1 MEERKVANSTAR
13 RSSINNVM
21 EGAINVLAEKLRKY
35 SGIKKLSE
43 IMICDD
49 FFFQMVNYILT
60 KSRRSLNEL
69 LIISTFLKTFPH
81 FVNKIQQQNYDEI
94 VSSLSLLLRSE
105 RKPQNNLVFKY
116 GDKGTKFYIVLY
128 GKCSVIVPKENT
140 IKMSIM
146 HYIKYLLYLNH
157 IHEDELMIM
166 TVGTNKFKYSIDLYF
181 TNKLIQYLSNS
192 NSEKYINFNTSL
204 LSPKDISKLKLFY
217 AQLQKEPIYDKQNI
231 SPKNYIAITSY
242 KQKILFDE
250 DEIECPF
257 DKDLTIYSYIELTD
271 KKQGDIFGEI
281 ALQNSIGKRTA
292 TLITG
297 EECIFGYLTHEIYK
311 KSIREIEQK
320 IRKTN
325 ISFLLK
331 NQLFIG
337 ISRGIFENKY
347 FNLFNIETITQGNKI
362 ITQGEKNNKVY
373 FIREGDFELSSQL
386 NLKALQQ
393 IIKQKLNI
401 SLKVNSMKEDSKTNS
416 KYKISLL
423 GKNDIVGLRDCCIND
438 VSFVDVTCLST
449 SAEVYSIDLGIIDEI
464 AQKIN
469 SLSIQIQSYINQRVK
484 IVTRRL
490 LQIFLFKNNH
500 IKITNSSLEQ
510 IKQIFSENHKKEYTF
525 ENKLKISNTK
535 CNLKLK
541 DNEIFT
547 KTINKTKFSQY
558 TKSNELNSSSYLK
571 TTHSRL
577 QTSIKE
583 RKVFSPKPFI
593 SKYKRLRIPSCITN
607 SDKFLKRIV
616 GTRYKKRTQS
626 NDMST
631 FTTSIIGNSVLMTKR
646 DAPIVDFLY
655 YNNNVIKTLPCKT
668 ISNDFSLRYSS
679 SRPMSS
685 INSARTIKSS
695 KKRKIIKV

>member
-1 MEERKVANSTAR
+1 MEERKTANNTGR

-21 EGAINVLAEKLRKY
+21 EGSINVLAEQLRKFN
-35 SGIKKLSE
+35 GIKKLSE

-60 KSRRSLNEL
+60 KSRRSINEL

-157 IHEDELMIM
+157 VHEDELMIM

-181 TNKLIQYLSNS
+181 TNKLIHFLSNC
-192 NSEKYINFNTSL
+192 NSEKIINLNTSL
-204 LSPKDISKLKLFY
+204 LSPKDISKIKEFY
-217 AQLQKEPIYDKQNI
+217 AQLQKEPIYDKQNV
-231 SPKNYIAITSY
+231 SPKKYIEITSY
-242 KQKILFDE
+242 NQKILFDE
-250 DEIECPF
+250 DEKECPF
-257 DKDLTIYSYIELTD
+257 DKDLTIYSYIELTE

-311 KSIREIEQK
+311 KSIRDIEQK

-325 ISFLLK
+325 IEFLLK

-386 NLKALQQ
+386 NLDALQQ
-393 IIKQKLNI
+393 ILKLKINV
-401 SLKVNSMKEDSKTNS
+401 SLKVNSMKEDSNTNS

-464 AQKIN
+464 AQKIK
-469 SLSIQIQSYINQRVK
+469 SLSIQMQSYINQRVK
-484 IVTRRL
+484 IVTKRL
-490 LQIFLFKNNH
+490 LQIFLFKNNQ

-510 IKQIFSENHKKEYTF
+510 IKQIFSENHKKEYNF

-547 KTINKTKFSQY
+547 KAINKTKFY
-558 TKSNELNSSSYLK
+558 TKSNDINSSSYLK
-571 TTHSRL
+571 THSRL

-583 RKVFSPKPFI
+583 RNVFSPKPLI

-631 FTTSIIGNSVLMTKR
+631 FTTSIIGNSVLTTKR

-655 YNNNVIKTLPCKT
+655 YNNNVIKTQPCKT
-668 ISNDFSLRYSS
+668 TSNDFSLRYSS

-695 KKRKIIKV
+695 KKRKIIKI

>member
-1 MEERKVANSTAR
+1 MEERKTANNTGR

-21 EGAINVLAEKLRKY
+21 EGSINVLAGQLRKFN
-35 SGIKKLSE
+35 GIKKLSE

-60 KSRRSLNEL
+60 KSRRSINEL

-157 IHEDELMIM
+157 VHEDELMIM
-166 TVGTNKFKYSIDLYF
+166 TVGNNKFKYSIDLYF
-181 TNKLIQYLSNS
+181 TNKLIHFLSNC
-192 NSEKYINFNTSL
+192 NSEKIINLNTSL
-204 LSPKDISKLKLFY
+204 LSPKDISKIKEFY
-217 AQLQKEPIYDKQNI
+217 AQLQKEPIYDKQNV
-231 SPKNYIAITSY
+231 SPKKYIEITSY
-242 KQKILFDE
+242 NQKILFDE

-311 KSIREIEQK
+311 KSIRDIEQK

-325 ISFLLK
+325 IEFLLK

-386 NLKALQQ
+386 NLDALQQ
-393 IIKQKLNI
+393 ILKLKINV
-401 SLKVNSMKEDSKTNS
+401 SLKVNSMKEDSNTNS

-464 AQKIN
+464 AQKIK
-469 SLSIQIQSYINQRVK
+469 SLSIQMQSYINQRVK
-484 IVTRRL
+484 IVTKRL
-490 LQIFLFKNNH
+490 LQIFLFKNNQ

-510 IKQIFSENHKKEYTF
+510 IKQIFSENHKKEYNF

-547 KTINKTKFSQY
+547 KAINKTKFY
-558 TKSNELNSSSYLK
+558 TKSNDINSSSYLK
-571 TTHSRL
+571 THSRL

-583 RKVFSPKPFI
+583 RNVFSPKPLI

-631 FTTSIIGNSVLMTKR
+631 FTTSIIGNSVLTTKR

-655 YNNNVIKTLPCKT
+655 YNNNVIKTQPCKT
-668 ISNDFSLRYSS
+668 TSNDFSLRYSS

-685 INSARTIKSS
+685 INSARRIKSS
-695 KKRKIIKV
+695 KKRKIIKI

>member
-1 MEERKVANSTAR
+1 MEERKTANNTGR

-21 EGAINVLAEKLRKY
+21 EGSINVLAGELRKFN
-35 SGIKKLSE
+35 GIKKLSE

-60 KSRRSLNEL
+60 KSRRSIDEL

-157 IHEDELMIM
+157 VHEDELMIM

-181 TNKLIQYLSNS
+181 TNKLIHFLSNC
-192 NSEKYINFNTSL
+192 NSEKIINLNTSL
-204 LSPKDISKLKLFY
+204 LSPKDISKIKEFY
-217 AQLQKEPIYDKQNI
+217 AQLQKEPIYDKQNV
-231 SPKNYIAITSY
+231 SPKKYIEITSY
-242 KQKILFDE
+242 NQKILFDE

-311 KSIREIEQK
+311 KSIRDIEQK

-325 ISFLLK
+325 IEFLLK

-386 NLKALQQ
+386 NLDALQQ
-393 IIKQKLNI
+393 ILKLKINV
-401 SLKVNSMKEDSKTNS
+401 SLKVNSMKEDSNTNS

-464 AQKIN
+464 AQKIK
-469 SLSIQIQSYINQRVK
+469 SLSIQMQSYINQRVK
-484 IVTRRL
+484 IVTKRL
-490 LQIFLFKNNH
+490 LQIFLFKNNQ

-510 IKQIFSENHKKEYTF
+510 IKQIFSENHKKEYNF

-547 KTINKTKFSQY
+547 KAINKTKFY
-558 TKSNELNSSSYLK
+558 TKSNDINSSSYLK
-571 TTHSRL
+571 THSRL

-583 RKVFSPKPFI
+583 RNVFSPKPLI

-631 FTTSIIGNSVLMTKR
+631 FTTSIIGNSVLTTKR

-655 YNNNVIKTLPCKT
+655 YNNNVIKTQPCKT
-668 ISNDFSLRYSS
+668 TSNDFSLRYSS

-695 KKRKIIKV
+695 KKRKIIKI

>member
-1 MEERKVANSTAR
+1 MEERKTANNTGR

-21 EGAINVLAEKLRKY
+21 EGSINVLAGQLRKFN
-35 SGIKKLSE
+35 GIKKLSE

-60 KSRRSLNEL
+60 KSRRSINEL

-157 IHEDELMIM
+157 VHEDELMIM

-181 TNKLIQYLSNS
+181 TNKLIHFLSNC
-192 NSEKYINFNTSL
+192 NSEKIINLNTSL
-204 LSPKDISKLKLFY
+204 LSPKDISKIKEFY
-217 AQLQKEPIYDKQNI
+217 AQLQKEPIYDKQNV
-231 SPKNYIAITSY
+231 SPKKYIEITSY
-242 KQKILFDE
+242 NQKILFDE
-250 DEIECPF
+250 DEKECPF
-257 DKDLTIYSYIELTD
+257 DKDLTIYSYIELTE

-311 KSIREIEQK
+311 KSIRDIEQK

-325 ISFLLK
+325 IEFLLK

-386 NLKALQQ
+386 NLDALQQ
-393 IIKQKLNI
+393 ILKLKINV
-401 SLKVNSMKEDSKTNS
+401 SLKVNSMKEDSNTNS

-464 AQKIN
+464 AQKIK
-469 SLSIQIQSYINQRVK
+469 SLSIQMQSYINQRVK
-484 IVTRRL
+484 IVTKRL
-490 LQIFLFKNNH
+490 LQIFLFKNNQ

-510 IKQIFSENHKKEYTF
+510 IKQIFSENHKKEYNF

-547 KTINKTKFSQY
+547 KAINKTKFY
-558 TKSNELNSSSYLK
+558 TKSNDINSSSYLK
-571 TTHSRL
+571 THSRL

-583 RKVFSPKPFI
+583 RNVFSPKPLI

-631 FTTSIIGNSVLMTKR
+631 FTTSIIGNSVLTTKR

-655 YNNNVIKTLPCKT
+655 YNNNVIKTQPCKT
-668 ISNDFSLRYSS
+668 TSNDFSLRYSS

-695 KKRKIIKV
+695 KKRKIIKI

>member
-1 MEERKVANSTAR
+1 MEERKTANNTGR

-21 EGAINVLAEKLRKY
+21 EGSINVLAEQLRKFN
-35 SGIKKLSE
+35 GIKKLSE

-60 KSRRSLNEL
+60 KSRRSINEL
-69 LIISTFLKTFPH
+69 LIISTFLKTFPN

-157 IHEDELMIM
+157 VHEDELMIM

-181 TNKLIQYLSNS
+181 TNKLIHFLSNC
-192 NSEKYINFNTSL
+192 NSEKIINLNTSL
-204 LSPKDISKLKLFY
+204 LSPKDISKIKEFY
-217 AQLQKEPIYDKQNI
+217 AQLQKEPIYDKQNV
-231 SPKNYIAITSY
+231 SPKKYIEITSY
-242 KQKILFDE
+242 NQKILFDE

-257 DKDLTIYSYIELTD
+257 DQDLTIYSYIELTD

-292 TLITG
+292 TLITR

-311 KSIREIEQK
+311 KSIRDIEQK

-325 ISFLLK
+325 IEFLLK

-386 NLKALQQ
+386 NLDALQQ
-393 IIKQKLNI
+393 ILKLKINV
-401 SLKVNSMKEDSKTNS
+401 SLKVNSMKEDSNTNS

-464 AQKIN
+464 AQKIK
-469 SLSIQIQSYINQRVK
+469 SLSIQMQSYINQRVK
-484 IVTRRL
+484 IVTKRL
-490 LQIFLFKNNH
+490 LQIFLFKNNQ
-500 IKITNSSLEQ
+500 IKITNSFLEQ
-510 IKQIFSENHKKEYTF
+510 IKQIFSENHKKEYNF

-547 KTINKTKFSQY
+547 KAINKTKFY
-558 TKSNELNSSSYLK
+558 TKSNDINSSSYLK
-571 TTHSRL
+571 THSRL

-583 RKVFSPKPFI
+583 RNVFSPKPLI

-631 FTTSIIGNSVLMTKR
+631 FTTSIIGNSVLTTKR

-655 YNNNVIKTLPCKT
+655 YNNNVIKTQPCKT
-668 ISNDFSLRYSS
+668 TSNDFSLRYSS

-685 INSARTIKSS
+685 INSARAIKSS
-695 KKRKIIKV
+695 KKRKIIKI

>member
-1 MEERKVANSTAR
+1 MEERKTANNTGR

-21 EGAINVLAEKLRKY
+21 EGSINVLAEQLRKFN
-35 SGIKKLSE
+35 GIKKLSE

-60 KSRRSLNEL
+60 KSRRSINEL

-157 IHEDELMIM
+157 VHEDELMIM

-181 TNKLIQYLSNS
+181 TNKLIHFLSNC
-192 NSEKYINFNTSL
+192 NSEKIINLNTSL
-204 LSPKDISKLKLFY
+204 LSPKDISKIKEFY
-217 AQLQKEPIYDKQNI
+217 AQLQKEPIYDKQNV
-231 SPKNYIAITSY
+231 SPKKYIEITSY
-242 KQKILFDE
+242 NQKILFDE

-311 KSIREIEQK
+311 KSIRDIEQK

-325 ISFLLK
+325 IEFLLK

-347 FNLFNIETITQGNKI
+347 FNLFHIETITQGNKI

-386 NLKALQQ
+386 NLDALQQ
-393 IIKQKLNI
+393 ILKLKINV
-401 SLKVNSMKEDSKTNS
+401 SLKVNSMKEDSNTNS

-464 AQKIN
+464 AQKIK
-469 SLSIQIQSYINQRVK
+469 SLSIQMQSYINQRVK
-484 IVTRRL
+484 IVTKRL
-490 LQIFLFKNNH
+490 LQIFLFKNNQ

-510 IKQIFSENHKKEYTF
+510 IKQIFSENHKKEYNF

-547 KTINKTKFSQY
+547 KAINKTKFY
-558 TKSNELNSSSYLK
+558 TKSNDINSSSYLK
-571 TTHSRL
+571 THSRL

-583 RKVFSPKPFI
+583 RNVFSPKPLI

-631 FTTSIIGNSVLMTKR
+631 FTTSIIGNSVLTTKR

-655 YNNNVIKTLPCKT
+655 YNNNVIKTQPCKT
-668 ISNDFSLRYSS
+668 TSNDFSLRYSS

-685 INSARTIKSS
+685 INSARRIKSS
-695 KKRKIIKV
+695 KKRKIIKI

>member
-1 MEERKVANSTAR
+1 MEERKTANNTGR

-21 EGAINVLAEKLRKY
+21 EGSINVLAGELRKFN
-35 SGIKKLSE
+35 GIKKLSE

-60 KSRRSLNEL
+60 KSRRSINEL

-157 IHEDELMIM
+157 VHEDELMIM
-166 TVGTNKFKYSIDLYF
+166 TVGTNKLKYSIDLYF
-181 TNKLIQYLSNS
+181 TNKLIHFLSNC
-192 NSEKYINFNTSL
+192 NSEKIINLNTSL
-204 LSPKDISKLKLFY
+204 LSPKDISKIKEFY
-217 AQLQKEPIYDKQNI
+217 AQLQKEPIYDKQNV
-231 SPKNYIAITSY
+231 SPKKYIEITSY
-242 KQKILFDE
+242 NQKILFDE

-292 TLITG
+292 TLITR

-311 KSIREIEQK
+311 KSIRDIEQK

-325 ISFLLK
+325 IEFLLK

-386 NLKALQQ
+386 NLDALQQ
-393 IIKQKLNI
+393 ILKLKINV
-401 SLKVNSMKEDSKTNS
+401 SLKVNSMKEDSNTNS

-464 AQKIN
+464 AQKIK
-469 SLSIQIQSYINQRVK
+469 SLSIQMQSYINQRVK
-484 IVTRRL
+484 IVTKRL
-490 LQIFLFKNNH
+490 LQIFLFKNNQ

-510 IKQIFSENHKKEYTF
+510 IKQIFSENHKKEYNF

-547 KTINKTKFSQY
+547 KAINKTKFY
-558 TKSNELNSSSYLK
+558 TKSNDINSSSYLK
-571 TTHSRL
+571 THSRL

-583 RKVFSPKPFI
+583 RNVFSPKPLI

-631 FTTSIIGNSVLMTKR
+631 FTTSIIGNSVLTTKR

-655 YNNNVIKTLPCKT
+655 YNNNVIKTQPCKT
-668 ISNDFSLRYSS
+668 TSNDFSLRYSS

-695 KKRKIIKV
+695 KKRKIIKI

>member
-1 MEERKVANSTAR
+1 MEERKTANNTGR

-21 EGAINVLAEKLRKY
+21 EGSINVLAEQLRKFN
-35 SGIKKLSE
+35 GIKKLSE

-60 KSRRSLNEL
+60 KSRRSINEL

-157 IHEDELMIM
+157 VHEDELMIM

-181 TNKLIQYLSNS
+181 TNKLIHFLSNC
-192 NSEKYINFNTSL
+192 NSEKIINLNTSL
-204 LSPKDISKLKLFY
+204 LSPKDISKIKEFY
-217 AQLQKEPIYDKQNI
+217 AQLQKEPIYDKQNV
-231 SPKNYIAITSY
+231 SPKKYIEITSY
-242 KQKILFDE
+242 NQKILFDE
-250 DEIECPF
+250 DEKECPF
-257 DKDLTIYSYIELTD
+257 DKDLTIYSYIELTE

-311 KSIREIEQK
+311 KSIRDIEQK

-325 ISFLLK
+325 IEFLLK

-386 NLKALQQ
+386 NLDALQQ
-393 IIKQKLNI
+393 ILKLKINV
-401 SLKVNSMKEDSKTNS
+401 SLKVNSMKEDSNTNS

-464 AQKIN
+464 AQKIK
-469 SLSIQIQSYINQRVK
+469 SLSIQMQSYINQRVK
-484 IVTRRL
+484 IVTKRL
-490 LQIFLFKNNH
+490 LQIFLFKNNQ

-510 IKQIFSENHKKEYTF
+510 IKQIFSENHKKEYNF

-547 KTINKTKFSQY
+547 KAINKTKFY
-558 TKSNELNSSSYLK
+558 TKSNDINSSSYLK
-571 TTHSRL
+571 THSRL
-577 QTSIKE
+577 QTSIKV
-583 RKVFSPKPFI
+583 RNVFSPKPLI

-631 FTTSIIGNSVLMTKR
+631 FTTSIIGNSVLTTKR

-655 YNNNVIKTLPCKT
+655 YNNNVIKTQPCKT
-668 ISNDFSLRYSS
+668 TSNDFSLRYSS

-685 INSARTIKSS
+685 INSARRIKSS
-695 KKRKIIKV
+695 KKRKIIKI

>member
-1 MEERKVANSTAR
+1 MEERKTANNTGR

-21 EGAINVLAEKLRKY
+21 EGSINVLAGQLRKFN
-35 SGIKKLSE
+35 GIKKLSE

-60 KSRRSLNEL
+60 KSRRSINEL

-81 FVNKIQQQNYDEI
+81 LVNKIQQQNYDEI

-157 IHEDELMIM
+157 VHEDELMIM

-181 TNKLIQYLSNS
+181 TNKLIHFLSNC
-192 NSEKYINFNTSL
+192 NSEKIINLNTSL
-204 LSPKDISKLKLFY
+204 LSPKDISKIKEFY
-217 AQLQKEPIYDKQNI
+217 AQLQKEPIYDKQNV
-231 SPKNYIAITSY
+231 SPKKYIEITSY
-242 KQKILFDE
+242 NQKILFDE

-311 KSIREIEQK
+311 KSIRDIEQK

-325 ISFLLK
+325 IEFLLK

-386 NLKALQQ
+386 NLDALQQ
-393 IIKQKLNI
+393 ILKLKINV
-401 SLKVNSMKEDSKTNS
+401 SLKVNSMKEDSNTNS

-464 AQKIN
+464 AQKIK
-469 SLSIQIQSYINQRVK
+469 SLSIQMQSYINQRVK
-484 IVTRRL
+484 IVTKRL
-490 LQIFLFKNNH
+490 LQIFLFKNNQ

-510 IKQIFSENHKKEYTF
+510 IKQIFSENHKKEYNF

-547 KTINKTKFSQY
+547 KAINKTKFY
-558 TKSNELNSSSYLK
+558 TKSNDINSSSYLK
-571 TTHSRL
+571 THSRL

-583 RKVFSPKPFI
+583 RNVFSPKPLI

-631 FTTSIIGNSVLMTKR
+631 FTTSIIGNSVLTTKR

-655 YNNNVIKTLPCKT
+655 YNNNVIKTQPCKT
-668 ISNDFSLRYSS
+668 KSNDFSLRYSS

-695 KKRKIIKV
+695 KKRKIIKI

>member
-1 MEERKVANSTAR
+1 MEERKTANNTGR

-21 EGAINVLAEKLRKY
+21 EGSINVLAEQLRKFN
-35 SGIKKLSE
+35 GIKKLSE

-60 KSRRSLNEL
+60 KSRRSINEL

-157 IHEDELMIM
+157 VHEDELMIM

-181 TNKLIQYLSNS
+181 TNKLIHFLSNC
-192 NSEKYINFNTSL
+192 NSEKIINLNTSL
-204 LSPKDISKLKLFY
+204 LSPKDISKIKEFY
-217 AQLQKEPIYDKQNI
+217 AQLQKEPIYDKQNV
-231 SPKNYIAITSY
+231 SPKKYIEITSY
-242 KQKILFDE
+242 NQKILFDE

-311 KSIREIEQK
+311 KSIRDIEQK

-325 ISFLLK
+325 IEFLLK

-386 NLKALQQ
+386 NLDALQQ
-393 IIKQKLNI
+393 ILKLKINV
-401 SLKVNSMKEDSKTNS
+401 SLKVNSMKEDSNTNS

-464 AQKIN
+464 AQKIK
-469 SLSIQIQSYINQRVK
+469 SLSIQMQSYINQRVK
-484 IVTRRL
+484 IVTKRL
-490 LQIFLFKNNH
+490 LQIFLFKNNQ

-510 IKQIFSENHKKEYTF
+510 IKQIFSENHKKEYNF

-547 KTINKTKFSQY
+547 KAINKTKFY
-558 TKSNELNSSSYLK
+558 TKSNDINSSSYLK
-571 TTHSRL
+571 THSRL

-583 RKVFSPKPFI
+583 RNVFSPKPLI

-631 FTTSIIGNSVLMTKR
+631 FTTSIIGNSVLTTKR

-655 YNNNVIKTLPCKT
+655 YNNNVIKTQPCKT
-668 ISNDFSLRYSS
+668 TSNDFSLRYSS

-685 INSARTIKSS
+685 INSARAIKSS
-695 KKRKIIKV
+695 KKRKIIKI

>member
-1 MEERKVANSTAR
+1 MEERKTANNTGR

-21 EGAINVLAEKLRKY
+21 EGSINVLAEQLRKFN
-35 SGIKKLSE
+35 GIKKLSE

-60 KSRRSLNEL
+60 KSRRSINEL

-157 IHEDELMIM
+157 VHEDELMIM

-181 TNKLIQYLSNS
+181 TNKLIHFLSNC
-192 NSEKYINFNTSL
+192 NSEKIINLNTSL
-204 LSPKDISKLKLFY
+204 LSPKDISKIKEFY
-217 AQLQKEPIYDKQNI
+217 AQLQKEPIYDKQNV
-231 SPKNYIAITSY
+231 SPKKYIEITSY
-242 KQKILFDE
+242 NQKILFDE

-311 KSIREIEQK
+311 KSIRDIEQK

-325 ISFLLK
+325 IEFLLK

-386 NLKALQQ
+386 NLDALQQ
-393 IIKQKLNI
+393 ILKLKINV
-401 SLKVNSMKEDSKTNS
+401 SLKVNSMKEDSNTNS

-464 AQKIN
+464 AQKIK
-469 SLSIQIQSYINQRVK
+469 SLSIQMQSYINQRVK
-484 IVTRRL
+484 IVTKRL
-490 LQIFLFKNNH
+490 LQIFLFKNNQ

-510 IKQIFSENHKKEYTF
+510 IKQIFSENHKKEYNF

-547 KTINKTKFSQY
+547 KAINKTKFY
-558 TKSNELNSSSYLK
+558 TKSNDINSSSYLK
-571 TTHSRL
+571 THSRL

-583 RKVFSPKPFI
+583 RNVFSPKPLI
-593 SKYKRLRIPSCITN
+593 SKYKRLRISSCITN

-631 FTTSIIGNSVLMTKR
+631 FTTSIIGNSVLTTKR

-655 YNNNVIKTLPCKT
+655 YNNNVIKTQPCKT
-668 ISNDFSLRYSS
+668 TSNDFSLRYSS

-685 INSARTIKSS
+685 INSARTKKSS
-695 KKRKIIKV
+695 KKRKIIKI

>member
-1 MEERKVANSTAR
+1 MEERKTANNTGR

-21 EGAINVLAEKLRKY
+21 EGSINVLAGQLRKFN
-35 SGIKKLSE
+35 GIKKLSE

-60 KSRRSLNEL
+60 KSRRSINEL

-157 IHEDELMIM
+157 VHEDELMIM

-181 TNKLIQYLSNS
+181 TNKLIHFLSNC
-192 NSEKYINFNTSL
+192 NSEKIINLNTSL
-204 LSPKDISKLKLFY
+204 LSPKDISKIKEFY
-217 AQLQKEPIYDKQNI
+217 AQLQKEPIYDKQNV
-231 SPKNYIAITSY
+231 SPKKYIEITSY
-242 KQKILFDE
+242 NQKILFDE

-297 EECIFGYLTHEIYK
+297 EECIFGYLTHELYK
-311 KSIREIEQK
+311 KSIRDIEQK

-325 ISFLLK
+325 IEFLLK

-386 NLKALQQ
+386 NLDALQQ
-393 IIKQKLNI
+393 ILKLKINV
-401 SLKVNSMKEDSKTNS
+401 SLKVNSMKEDSNTNS

-464 AQKIN
+464 AQKIK
-469 SLSIQIQSYINQRVK
+469 SLSIQMQSYINQRVK
-484 IVTRRL
+484 IVTKRL
-490 LQIFLFKNNH
+490 LQIFLFKNNQ

-510 IKQIFSENHKKEYTF
+510 IKQIFSENHKKEYNF

-547 KTINKTKFSQY
+547 KAINKTKFY
-558 TKSNELNSSSYLK
+558 TKSNDINSSSYLK
-571 TTHSRL
+571 THSRL

-583 RKVFSPKPFI
+583 RNVFSPKPLI

-631 FTTSIIGNSVLMTKR
+631 FTTSIIGNSVLTTKR

-655 YNNNVIKTLPCKT
+655 YNNNVIKTQPCKT
-668 ISNDFSLRYSS
+668 TSNDFSLRYSS

-695 KKRKIIKV
+695 KKRKIIKI

>member
-1 MEERKVANSTAR
+1 MEERKTANNTGR
-13 RSSINNVM
+13 RSSNNNVM
-21 EGAINVLAEKLRKY
+21 EGSINVLAEQLRKFN
-35 SGIKKLSE
+35 GIKKLSE

-60 KSRRSLNEL
+60 KSRRSINEL

-157 IHEDELMIM
+157 VHEDELMIM

-181 TNKLIQYLSNS
+181 TNKLIHFLSNC
-192 NSEKYINFNTSL
+192 NSEKIINLNTSL
-204 LSPKDISKLKLFY
+204 LSPKDISKIKEFY

-231 SPKNYIAITSY
+231 SPKKYIEITSY
-242 KQKILFDE
+242 NQKILFDE

-311 KSIREIEQK
+311 KSIRDIEQK

-325 ISFLLK
+325 IEFLLK

-386 NLKALQQ
+386 NLDALQQ
-393 IIKQKLNI
+393 ILKLKINV
-401 SLKVNSMKEDSKTNS
+401 SLKVNSMKEDSNTNN

-464 AQKIN
+464 AQKIK
-469 SLSIQIQSYINQRVK
+469 SLSIQMQSYINQRVK
-484 IVTRRL
+484 IVTKRL
-490 LQIFLFKNNH
+490 LQIFLFKNNQ

-510 IKQIFSENHKKEYTF
+510 IKQIFSENHKKEYNF

-547 KTINKTKFSQY
+547 KAINKTKFY
-558 TKSNELNSSSYLK
+558 TKSNDINSSSYLK
-571 TTHSRL
+571 THSRL

-583 RKVFSPKPFI
+583 RNVFSPKPLI

-631 FTTSIIGNSVLMTKR
+631 FTTSIIGNSVLTTKR

-655 YNNNVIKTLPCKT
+655 YNNNVIKTQPCKT
-668 ISNDFSLRYSS
+668 TSNDFSLRYSS

-685 INSARTIKSS
+685 INSARRIKSS
-695 KKRKIIKV
+695 KKRKIIKI

>member
-1 MEERKVANSTAR
+1 MEERKTANNTGR

-21 EGAINVLAEKLRKY
+21 EGSINVLAGQLRKFN
-35 SGIKKLSE
+35 GIKKLSE

-60 KSRRSLNEL
+60 KSRRSINEL

-157 IHEDELMIM
+157 VHEDELMIM

-181 TNKLIQYLSNS
+181 TNKLIHFLSNC
-192 NSEKYINFNTSL
+192 NSEKIINLNTSL
-204 LSPKDISKLKLFY
+204 LSPKDISKIKEFY
-217 AQLQKEPIYDKQNI
+217 AQLQKEPIYDKQNV
-231 SPKNYIAITSY
+231 SPKKYIEITSY
-242 KQKILFDE
+242 NQKILFDE

-311 KSIREIEQK
+311 KSIRDIEQK

-325 ISFLLK
+325 IEFLLK

-386 NLKALQQ
+386 NLDALQQ
-393 IIKQKLNI
+393 ILKLKINV
-401 SLKVNSMKEDSKTNS
+401 SLKVNSMKEDSNTNS

-464 AQKIN
+464 AQKIK
-469 SLSIQIQSYINQRVK
+469 SLSIQMQSYINQRVK
-484 IVTRRL
+484 IVTKRL
-490 LQIFLFKNNH
+490 LQIFLFKNNQ

-510 IKQIFSENHKKEYTF
+510 IKQIFSENHKKEYNF

-547 KTINKTKFSQY
+547 KAINKTKFY
-558 TKSNELNSSSYLK
+558 TKSNDINSSSYLK
-571 TTHSRL
+571 THSRL

-583 RKVFSPKPFI
+583 RNVFSPKPLI

-631 FTTSIIGNSVLMTKR
+631 FTTSIIGNSVLTTKR

-655 YNNNVIKTLPCKT
+655 YNNNVIKTQPCKT
-668 ISNDFSLRYSS
+668 TSNDFSLRYSS

-685 INSARTIKSS
+685 INSARRIKSS
-695 KKRKIIKV
+695 KKRKIIKI

>member
-1 MEERKVANSTAR
+1 MEERKTANNTGR
-13 RSSINNVM
+13 RSSIKNVM
-21 EGAINVLAEKLRKY
+21 EGSINVLAGQLRKFN
-35 SGIKKLSE
+35 GIKKLSE

-60 KSRRSLNEL
+60 KSRRSINEL

-157 IHEDELMIM
+157 VHEDELMIM

-181 TNKLIQYLSNS
+181 TNKLIHFLSNC
-192 NSEKYINFNTSL
+192 NSEKIINLNTSL
-204 LSPKDISKLKLFY
+204 LSPKDISKIKEFY
-217 AQLQKEPIYDKQNI
+217 AQLQKEPIYDKQNV
-231 SPKNYIAITSY
+231 SPKKYIEITSY
-242 KQKILFDE
+242 NQKILFDE

-311 KSIREIEQK
+311 KSIRDIEQK

-325 ISFLLK
+325 IEFLLK

-386 NLKALQQ
+386 NLDALQQ
-393 IIKQKLNI
+393 ILKLKINV
-401 SLKVNSMKEDSKTNS
+401 SLKVNSMKEDSNTNS

-449 SAEVYSIDLGIIDEI
+449 SAELYSIDLGIIDEI
-464 AQKIN
+464 AQKIK
-469 SLSIQIQSYINQRVK
+469 SLSIQMQSYINQRVK
-484 IVTRRL
+484 IVTKRL
-490 LQIFLFKNNH
+490 LQIFLFKNNQ

-510 IKQIFSENHKKEYTF
+510 IKQIFSENHKKEYNF

-547 KTINKTKFSQY
+547 KAINKTKFY
-558 TKSNELNSSSYLK
+558 TKSNDINSSSYLK
-571 TTHSRL
+571 THSRL

-583 RKVFSPKPFI
+583 RNVFSPKPLI
-593 SKYKRLRIPSCITN
+593 SKYKRLRIPSFITN

-631 FTTSIIGNSVLMTKR
+631 FTTSIIGNSVLTTKR

-655 YNNNVIKTLPCKT
+655 YNNNVIKTQPCKT
-668 ISNDFSLRYSS
+668 TSNDFSLRYSS

-695 KKRKIIKV
+695 KKRKIIKI

>member
-1 MEERKVANSTAR
+1 MEERKTANNTGR

-21 EGAINVLAEKLRKY
+21 EGSINVLAGQLRKFN
-35 SGIKKLSE
+35 GIKKLSE

-60 KSRRSLNEL
+60 KSRRSINEL

-157 IHEDELMIM
+157 VHEDELMIM

-181 TNKLIQYLSNS
+181 TNKLIHFLSNC
-192 NSEKYINFNTSL
+192 NSEKIINLTTSL
-204 LSPKDISKLKLFY
+204 LSPKDISKIKEFY
-217 AQLQKEPIYDKQNI
+217 AQLQKEPIYDKQNV
-231 SPKNYIAITSY
+231 SPKKYIEITSY
-242 KQKILFDE
+242 NQKILFDE

-271 KKQGDIFGEI
+271 KRQGDIFGEI

-311 KSIREIEQK
+311 KSIRDIEQK

-325 ISFLLK
+325 IEFLLK

-386 NLKALQQ
+386 NLDALQQ
-393 IIKQKLNI
+393 ILKLKINV
-401 SLKVNSMKEDSKTNS
+401 SLKVNSMKEDSNTNS

-464 AQKIN
+464 AQKIK
-469 SLSIQIQSYINQRVK
+469 SLSIQMQSYINQRVK
-484 IVTRRL
+484 IVTKRL
-490 LQIFLFKNNH
+490 LQIFLFKNNQ

-510 IKQIFSENHKKEYTF
+510 IKQIFSENHKKEYNF

-547 KTINKTKFSQY
+547 KAINKTKFY
-558 TKSNELNSSSYLK
+558 TKSNDINSSSYLK
-571 TTHSRL
+571 THSRL

-583 RKVFSPKPFI
+583 RNVFSPKPLI

-631 FTTSIIGNSVLMTKR
+631 FTTSIIGNSVLTTKR

-655 YNNNVIKTLPCKT
+655 YNNNVIKTQPCKT
-668 ISNDFSLRYSS
+668 TSNDFSLRYSS

-695 KKRKIIKV
+695 KKRKIIKI

>member
-1 MEERKVANSTAR
+1 MEERKTANNTGR

-21 EGAINVLAEKLRKY
+21 EGSINVLAGQLRKFN
-35 SGIKKLSE
+35 GIKKLSE

-60 KSRRSLNEL
+60 KSRRSINEL

-157 IHEDELMIM
+157 VHEDELMIM

-181 TNKLIQYLSNS
+181 TNKLIHFLSNC
-192 NSEKYINFNTSL
+192 NSEKIINLNTSL
-204 LSPKDISKLKLFY
+204 LSPKDISKIKEFY
-217 AQLQKEPIYDKQNI
+217 AQLQKEPIYDKQNV
-231 SPKNYIAITSY
+231 SPKKYIEITSY
-242 KQKILFDE
+242 NQKILFDE

-311 KSIREIEQK
+311 KSIRDIEQK

-325 ISFLLK
+325 IEFLLK

-386 NLKALQQ
+386 NLDALQQ
-393 IIKQKLNI
+393 ILKLKINV
-401 SLKVNSMKEDSKTNS
+401 SLKVNSMKEDSNTNS

-464 AQKIN
+464 AQKIK
-469 SLSIQIQSYINQRVK
+469 SLSIQMQSYINQRVK
-484 IVTRRL
+484 IVTKRL
-490 LQIFLFKNNH
+490 LHIFLFKNNQ
-500 IKITNSSLEQ
+500 IKITNSFLEQ
-510 IKQIFSENHKKEYTF
+510 IKQIFSENHKKEYNF

-547 KTINKTKFSQY
+547 KAINKTKFY
-558 TKSNELNSSSYLK
+558 TKSNDINSSSYLK
-571 TTHSRL
+571 THSRL

-583 RKVFSPKPFI
+583 RNVFSPKPLI

-631 FTTSIIGNSVLMTKR
+631 FTTSIIGNSVLTTKR

-655 YNNNVIKTLPCKT
+655 YNNNVIKTQPCKT
-668 ISNDFSLRYSS
+668 TSNDFSLRYSS

-695 KKRKIIKV
+695 KKRKIIKI

>member
-1 MEERKVANSTAR
+1 MEERKTANNTGR

-21 EGAINVLAEKLRKY
+21 EGSINVLAGQLRKFN
-35 SGIKKLSE
+35 GIKKLSE

-60 KSRRSLNEL
+60 KSRRSINEL

-157 IHEDELMIM
+157 VHEDELMIM

-181 TNKLIQYLSNS
+181 TNKLIHFLSNC
-192 NSEKYINFNTSL
+192 NSEKIINLNTSL
-204 LSPKDISKLKLFY
+204 LSPKDISKIKEFY
-217 AQLQKEPIYDKQNI
+217 AQLQKEPIYDKQNV
-231 SPKNYIAITSY
+231 SPKKYIEITSY
-242 KQKILFDE
+242 NQKILFDE

-311 KSIREIEQK
+311 KSIRDIEQK

-325 ISFLLK
+325 IEFLLK

-386 NLKALQQ
+386 NLDALQQ
-393 IIKQKLNI
+393 ILKLKINV
-401 SLKVNSMKEDSKTNS
+401 SLKVNSMKEDSNTNS

-464 AQKIN
+464 AQKIK
-469 SLSIQIQSYINQRVK
+469 SLSIQMQSYINQRVK
-484 IVTRRL
+484 IVTKRL
-490 LQIFLFKNNH
+490 LQIFLFKNNQ

-510 IKQIFSENHKKEYTF
+510 IKQIFSENHKKEYNF

-547 KTINKTKFSQY
+547 KAINKTKFY
-558 TKSNELNSSSYLK
+558 TKSNDINSSSYLK
-571 TTHSRL
+571 THSRL

-583 RKVFSPKPFI
+583 RNVFSPKPLI

-631 FTTSIIGNSVLMTKR
+631 FTTSIIGNSVLTTKR

-655 YNNNVIKTLPCKT
+655 YNNNVIKTQPCKT
-668 ISNDFSLRYSS
+668 TSNDFSLRYSS

-695 KKRKIIKV
+695 KKRKIIKI

>member
-1 MEERKVANSTAR
+1 MEERKTANNTGR

-21 EGAINVLAEKLRKY
+21 EGSINVLAEQLRKFN
-35 SGIKKLSE
+35 GIKKLSE

-60 KSRRSLNEL
+60 KSRRSINEL

-157 IHEDELMIM
+157 VHEDELMIM

-181 TNKLIQYLSNS
+181 TNKLIHFLSNC
-192 NSEKYINFNTSL
+192 NSEKIINLNTSL
-204 LSPKDISKLKLFY
+204 LSPKDISKIKEFY
-217 AQLQKEPIYDKQNI
+217 AQLQKEPIYDKQNV
-231 SPKNYIAITSY
+231 SPKKYIEITSY
-242 KQKILFDE
+242 NQKILFDE

-311 KSIREIEQK
+311 KSIRDIEQK

-325 ISFLLK
+325 IEFLLK

-386 NLKALQQ
+386 NLDALQQ
-393 IIKQKLNI
+393 ILKLKINV
-401 SLKVNSMKEDSKTNS
+401 SLKVNSMKEDSNTNS

-464 AQKIN
+464 AQKIK
-469 SLSIQIQSYINQRVK
+469 SLSIQMQSYINQRVK
-484 IVTRRL
+484 IVTKRL
-490 LQIFLFKNNH
+490 LQIFLFKNNQ

-510 IKQIFSENHKKEYTF
+510 IKQIFSENHKKEYNF

-547 KTINKTKFSQY
+547 KAINKTKFY
-558 TKSNELNSSSYLK
+558 TKSNDINSSSYLK
-571 TTHSRL
+571 THSRL

-583 RKVFSPKPFI
+583 RNVFSPKPLI

-631 FTTSIIGNSVLMTKR
+631 FTTSIIGNSVLTTKR

-655 YNNNVIKTLPCKT
+655 YNNNVIKTQPCKT
-668 ISNDFSLRYSS
+668 TSNDFSLRYSS

-685 INSARTIKSS
+685 INSARRIKSS
-695 KKRKIIKV
+695 KKRKIIKI

>member
-1 MEERKVANSTAR
+1 MEERKTANNTGR

-21 EGAINVLAEKLRKY
+21 EGSINVLAEQLRKFN
-35 SGIKKLSE
+35 GIKKLSE

-60 KSRRSLNEL
+60 KSRRSINEL

-157 IHEDELMIM
+157 VHEDELMIM

-181 TNKLIQYLSNS
+181 TNKLIHFLSNC
-192 NSEKYINFNTSL
+192 NSEKIINLNTSL
-204 LSPKDISKLKLFY
+204 LSPKDISKIKEFY
-217 AQLQKEPIYDKQNI
+217 AQLQKEPIYDKQNV
-231 SPKNYIAITSY
+231 SPKKYIEITSY
-242 KQKILFDE
+242 NQKILFDE

-311 KSIREIEQK
+311 KSIRDIEQK

-325 ISFLLK
+325 IEFLLK

-386 NLKALQQ
+386 NLDALQQ
-393 IIKQKLNI
+393 ILKLKINV
-401 SLKVNSMKEDSKTNS
+401 SLKVNSMKEDSNTNS

-449 SAEVYSIDLGIIDEI
+449 SAELYSIDLGIIDEI
-464 AQKIN
+464 AQKIK
-469 SLSIQIQSYINQRVK
+469 SLSIQMQSYINQRVK
-484 IVTRRL
+484 IVTKRL
-490 LQIFLFKNNH
+490 LQIFLFKNNQ

-510 IKQIFSENHKKEYTF
+510 IKQIFSENHKKEYNF

-547 KTINKTKFSQY
+547 KAINKTKFY
-558 TKSNELNSSSYLK
+558 KKSNDINSSSYLK
-571 TTHSRL
+571 THSRL

-583 RKVFSPKPFI
+583 RNVFSPKPLI

-631 FTTSIIGNSVLMTKR
+631 FTTSIIGNSVLTTKR

-655 YNNNVIKTLPCKT
+655 YNNNVIKTQPCKT
-668 ISNDFSLRYSS
+668 TSNDFSLRYSS

-695 KKRKIIKV
+695 KKRKLIKI

>member
-1 MEERKVANSTAR
+1 MEERKTANNTGR

-21 EGAINVLAEKLRKY
+21 EGSINVLAGELRKFN
-35 SGIKKLSE
+35 GIKKLSE

-60 KSRRSLNEL
+60 KSRRSINEL

-157 IHEDELMIM
+157 VHEDELMIM

-181 TNKLIQYLSNS
+181 TNKLIHFLSNC
-192 NSEKYINFNTSL
+192 NSEKIINLNTSL
-204 LSPKDISKLKLFY
+204 LSPKDISKIKEFY
-217 AQLQKEPIYDKQNI
+217 AQLQKEPIYDKQNV
-231 SPKNYIAITSY
+231 SPKKYIEITSY
-242 KQKILFDE
+242 NQKILFDE

-311 KSIREIEQK
+311 KSIRDIEQK

-325 ISFLLK
+325 IEFLLK

-386 NLKALQQ
+386 NLDALQQ
-393 IIKQKLNI
+393 ILKLKINV
-401 SLKVNSMKEDSKTNS
+401 SLKVNSMKEDSNTNS

-464 AQKIN
+464 AQKIK
-469 SLSIQIQSYINQRVK
+469 SLSIQMQSYINQRVK
-484 IVTRRL
+484 IVTKRL
-490 LQIFLFKNNH
+490 LQIFLFKNNQ

-510 IKQIFSENHKKEYTF
+510 IKQIFSENHKKEYNF

-547 KTINKTKFSQY
+547 KAINKTKFY
-558 TKSNELNSSSYLK
+558 TKSNDINSSSYLK
-571 TTHSRL
+571 THSRL

-583 RKVFSPKPFI
+583 RNVFSPKPLI

-631 FTTSIIGNSVLMTKR
+631 FTTSIIGNSVLTTKR

-655 YNNNVIKTLPCKT
+655 YNNNVIKTQPCKT
-668 ISNDFSLRYSS
+668 TSNDFSLRYSS

-695 KKRKIIKV
+695 KKRKIIKI

>member
-1 MEERKVANSTAR
+1 MEERKTANNTGR

-21 EGAINVLAEKLRKY
+21 EGSINVLAEQLRKFN
-35 SGIKKLSE
+35 GIKKLSE

-60 KSRRSLNEL
+60 KSRRSINEL

-81 FVNKIQQQNYDEI
+81 LVNKIQQQNYDEI

-157 IHEDELMIM
+157 VHEDELMIM

-181 TNKLIQYLSNS
+181 TNKLIHFLSNC
-192 NSEKYINFNTSL
+192 NSEQIINLNTSL
-204 LSPKDISKLKLFY
+204 LSPKDISKIKEFY
-217 AQLQKEPIYDKQNI
+217 AQLQKEPIYDKQNV
-231 SPKNYIAITSY
+231 SPKKYIEITSY
-242 KQKILFDE
+242 NQKILFDE

-311 KSIREIEQK
+311 KSIRDIEQK

-325 ISFLLK
+325 IEFLLK

-386 NLKALQQ
+386 NLDALQK
-393 IIKQKLNI
+393 ILKLKINV
-401 SLKVNSMKEDSKTNS
+401 SLKVNSMKEDSNTNS

-464 AQKIN
+464 AQKIK
-469 SLSIQIQSYINQRVK
+469 SLSIQMQSYINQRVK
-484 IVTRRL
+484 IVTKRL
-490 LQIFLFKNNH
+490 LQIFLFKNNQ

-510 IKQIFSENHKKEYTF
+510 IKQIFSENHKKEYNF

-547 KTINKTKFSQY
+547 KAINKTKFY
-558 TKSNELNSSSYLK
+558 TKSNDINSSSYLK
-571 TTHSRL
+571 THSRL

-583 RKVFSPKPFI
+583 RNVFSPKPLI

-631 FTTSIIGNSVLMTKR
+631 FTTSIIGNSVLTTKR

-655 YNNNVIKTLPCKT
+655 YNNNVIKTQPCKT
-668 ISNDFSLRYSS
+668 TSNDFSLRYSS

-685 INSARTIKSS
+685 INSARAIKSS
-695 KKRKIIKV
+695 KKRKIIKI

>member
-1 MEERKVANSTAR
+1 MEERKTANNTGR

-21 EGAINVLAEKLRKY
+21 EGSINVLAGQLRKFN
-35 SGIKKLSE
+35 GIKKLSE

-60 KSRRSLNEL
+60 KSRRSINEL

-157 IHEDELMIM
+157 VHEDELMIM

-181 TNKLIQYLSNS
+181 TNKLIHFLSNC
-192 NSEKYINFNTSL
+192 NSEKIINLNTSL
-204 LSPKDISKLKLFY
+204 LSPKDISKIKEFY
-217 AQLQKEPIYDKQNI
+217 AQLQKEPIYDKQNV
-231 SPKNYIAITSY
+231 SPKKYIEITSY
-242 KQKILFDE
+242 NQKILFDE

-311 KSIREIEQK
+311 KSIRDIEQK

-325 ISFLLK
+325 IEFLLK
-331 NQLFIG
+331 NQLFMG

-386 NLKALQQ
+386 NLDALQQ
-393 IIKQKLNI
+393 ILKLKINV
-401 SLKVNSMKEDSKTNS
+401 SLKVNSMKEDSNTNS

-464 AQKIN
+464 AQKIK
-469 SLSIQIQSYINQRVK
+469 SLSIQMQSYINQRVK
-484 IVTRRL
+484 IVTKRL
-490 LQIFLFKNNH
+490 LQIFLFKNNQ

-510 IKQIFSENHKKEYTF
+510 IKQIFSENHKKEYNF

-547 KTINKTKFSQY
+547 KAINKTKFY
-558 TKSNELNSSSYLK
+558 TKSNDINSSSYLK
-571 TTHSRL
+571 THSRL

-583 RKVFSPKPFI
+583 RNVFSPKPLI

-631 FTTSIIGNSVLMTKR
+631 FTTSIIGNSVLTTKR

-655 YNNNVIKTLPCKT
+655 YNNNVIKTQPCKT
-668 ISNDFSLRYSS
+668 TSNDFSLRYSS

-695 KKRKIIKV
+695 KKRKIIKI

>member
-1 MEERKVANSTAR
+1 MEERKTANNTGR

-21 EGAINVLAEKLRKY
+21 EGSINVLAGQLRKFN
-35 SGIKKLSE
+35 GIKKLSE

-60 KSRRSLNEL
+60 KSRRSINEL

-157 IHEDELMIM
+157 VHEDELMIM
-166 TVGTNKFKYSIDLYF
+166 TVGNNKFKYSIDLYF
-181 TNKLIQYLSNS
+181 TNKLIHFLSNC
-192 NSEKYINFNTSL
+192 NSEKIINLNTSL
-204 LSPKDISKLKLFY
+204 LSPKDISKIKEFY
-217 AQLQKEPIYDKQNI
+217 AQLQKEPIYDKQNV
-231 SPKNYIAITSY
+231 SPKKYIEITSY
-242 KQKILFDE
+242 NQKILFDE

-311 KSIREIEQK
+311 KSIRDIEQK

-325 ISFLLK
+325 IEFLLK

-386 NLKALQQ
+386 NLDALQQ
-393 IIKQKLNI
+393 ILKLKINV
-401 SLKVNSMKEDSKTNS
+401 SLKVNSMKEDSNTNS

-464 AQKIN
+464 AQKIK
-469 SLSIQIQSYINQRVK
+469 SLSIQMQSYINQRVK
-484 IVTRRL
+484 IVTKRL
-490 LQIFLFKNNH
+490 LHIFLFKNNQ

-510 IKQIFSENHKKEYTF
+510 IKQIFSENHKKEYNF

-547 KTINKTKFSQY
+547 KAINKTKFY
-558 TKSNELNSSSYLK
+558 TKSNDINSSSYLK
-571 TTHSRL
+571 THSRL

-583 RKVFSPKPFI
+583 RNVFSPKPLI

-631 FTTSIIGNSVLMTKR
+631 FTTSIIGNSVLTTKR

-655 YNNNVIKTLPCKT
+655 YNNNVIKTQPCKT
-668 ISNDFSLRYSS
+668 TSNDFSLRYSS

-695 KKRKIIKV
+695 KKRKIIKI

>member
-1 MEERKVANSTAR
+1 MEERKTANNTGR

-21 EGAINVLAEKLRKY
+21 EGSINVLAGQLRKFN
-35 SGIKKLSE
+35 GIKKLSE

-60 KSRRSLNEL
+60 KSRRSINEL

-157 IHEDELMIM
+157 VHEDELMIM

-181 TNKLIQYLSNS
+181 TNKLIHFLSNC
-192 NSEKYINFNTSL
+192 NSEKIINLTTSL
-204 LSPKDISKLKLFY
+204 LSPKDISKIKEFY
-217 AQLQKEPIYDKQNI
+217 AQLQKEPIYDKQNV
-231 SPKNYIAITSY
+231 SPKKYIEITSY
-242 KQKILFDE
+242 NQKILFDE

-271 KKQGDIFGEI
+271 KRQGDIFGEI

-311 KSIREIEQK
+311 KSIRDIEQK

-325 ISFLLK
+325 IEFLLK

-386 NLKALQQ
+386 NLDALQQ
-393 IIKQKLNI
+393 ILKLKINV
-401 SLKVNSMKEDSKTNS
+401 SLKVNSMKEDSNTNS

-464 AQKIN
+464 AQKIK
-469 SLSIQIQSYINQRVK
+469 SLSIQMQSYINQRVK
-484 IVTRRL
+484 IVTKRL
-490 LQIFLFKNNH
+490 LQIFLFKNNQ

-510 IKQIFSENHKKEYTF
+510 IKQIFSENHKKEYNF

-547 KTINKTKFSQY
+547 KAINKTKFY
-558 TKSNELNSSSYLK
+558 TKSNDINSSSYLK
-571 TTHSRL
+571 THSRL

-583 RKVFSPKPFI
+583 RNVFSPKPLI

-631 FTTSIIGNSVLMTKR
+631 FTTSIIGNSVLTTKR

-655 YNNNVIKTLPCKT
+655 YNNNVIKTQPCKT
-668 ISNDFSLRYSS
+668 TSNDFSLRYSS

-685 INSARTIKSS
+685 INSARRIKSS
-695 KKRKIIKV
+695 KKRKIIKI

>member
-1 MEERKVANSTAR
+1 MEERKTANNTGR

-21 EGAINVLAEKLRKY
+21 EGSINVLAGQLRKFN
-35 SGIKKLSE
+35 GIKKLSE

-60 KSRRSLNEL
+60 KSRRSINEL

-157 IHEDELMIM
+157 VHEDELMIM

-181 TNKLIQYLSNS
+181 TNKLIHFLSNC
-192 NSEKYINFNTSL
+192 NSEKIINLNTSL
-204 LSPKDISKLKLFY
+204 LSPKDISKIKEFY
-217 AQLQKEPIYDKQNI
+217 AQLQKEPIYDKQNV
-231 SPKNYIAITSY
+231 SPKKYIEITSY
-242 KQKILFDE
+242 NQKILFDE

-311 KSIREIEQK
+311 KSIRDIEQK

-325 ISFLLK
+325 IEFLLK
-331 NQLFIG
+331 NQLFMG

-386 NLKALQQ
+386 NLDALQQ
-393 IIKQKLNI
+393 ILKLKINV
-401 SLKVNSMKEDSKTNS
+401 SLKVNSMKEDSNTNS

-464 AQKIN
+464 AQKIK
-469 SLSIQIQSYINQRVK
+469 SLSIQMQSYINQRVK
-484 IVTRRL
+484 IVTKRL
-490 LQIFLFKNNH
+490 LQIFLFKNNQ

-510 IKQIFSENHKKEYTF
+510 IKQIFSENHKKEYNF

-547 KTINKTKFSQY
+547 KAINKTKFY
-558 TKSNELNSSSYLK
+558 TKSNDINSSSYLK
-571 TTHSRL
+571 THSRL

-583 RKVFSPKPFI
+583 RNVFSPKPLI

-626 NDMST
+626 KDMST
-631 FTTSIIGNSVLMTKR
+631 FTTSIIGNSVLTTKR

-655 YNNNVIKTLPCKT
+655 YNNNVIKTQPCKT
-668 ISNDFSLRYSS
+668 TSNDFSLRYSS

-695 KKRKIIKV
+695 KKRKIIKI

>member
-1 MEERKVANSTAR
+1 MEERKTANNTGR

-21 EGAINVLAEKLRKY
+21 EGSINVLAGQLRKFN
-35 SGIKKLSE
+35 GIKKLSE

-60 KSRRSLNEL
+60 KSRRSINEL

-81 FVNKIQQQNYDEI
+81 LVNKIQQQNYDEI

-157 IHEDELMIM
+157 VHEDELMIM

-181 TNKLIQYLSNS
+181 TNKLIHFLSNC
-192 NSEKYINFNTSL
+192 NSEQIINLNTSL
-204 LSPKDISKLKLFY
+204 LSPKDISKIKEFY
-217 AQLQKEPIYDKQNI
+217 AQLQKEPIYDKQNV
-231 SPKNYIAITSY
+231 SPKKYIEITSY
-242 KQKILFDE
+242 NQKILFDE

-311 KSIREIEQK
+311 KSIRDIEQK

-325 ISFLLK
+325 IEFLLK

-386 NLKALQQ
+386 NLDALQK
-393 IIKQKLNI
+393 ILKLKINV
-401 SLKVNSMKEDSKTNS
+401 SLKVNSMKEDSNTNS

-464 AQKIN
+464 AQKIK
-469 SLSIQIQSYINQRVK
+469 SLSIQMQSYINQRVK
-484 IVTRRL
+484 IVTKRL
-490 LQIFLFKNNH
+490 LQIFLFKNNQ

-510 IKQIFSENHKKEYTF
+510 IKQIFSENHKKEYNF

-547 KTINKTKFSQY
+547 KAINKTKFY
-558 TKSNELNSSSYLK
+558 TKSNDINSSSYLK
-571 TTHSRL
+571 THSRL

-583 RKVFSPKPFI
+583 RNVFSPKPLI

-631 FTTSIIGNSVLMTKR
+631 FTTSIIGNSVLTTKR

-655 YNNNVIKTLPCKT
+655 YNNNVIKTQPCKT
-668 ISNDFSLRYSS
+668 TSNDFSLRYSS

-695 KKRKIIKV
+695 KKRKIIKI

>member
-1 MEERKVANSTAR
+1 MEERKTANNTGR

-21 EGAINVLAEKLRKY
+21 EGSINVLAGQLRKFN
-35 SGIKKLSE
+35 GIKKLSE

-60 KSRRSLNEL
+60 KSRRSINEL

-81 FVNKIQQQNYDEI
+81 LVNKIQQQNYDEI

-157 IHEDELMIM
+157 VHEDELMIM

-181 TNKLIQYLSNS
+181 TNKLIHFLSNC
-192 NSEKYINFNTSL
+192 NSEQIINLNTSL
-204 LSPKDISKLKLFY
+204 LSPKDISKIKEFY
-217 AQLQKEPIYDKQNI
+217 AQLQKEPIYDKQNV
-231 SPKNYIAITSY
+231 SPKKYIEITSY
-242 KQKILFDE
+242 NQKILFDE

-311 KSIREIEQK
+311 KSIRDIEQK

-325 ISFLLK
+325 IEFLLK

-386 NLKALQQ
+386 NLDALQQ
-393 IIKQKLNI
+393 ILKLKINV
-401 SLKVNSMKEDSKTNS
+401 SLKVNSMKEDSNTNI

-464 AQKIN
+464 AQKIK
-469 SLSIQIQSYINQRVK
+469 SLSIQMQSYINQRVK
-484 IVTRRL
+484 IVTKRL
-490 LQIFLFKNNH
+490 LQIFLFKNNQ

-510 IKQIFSENHKKEYTF
+510 IKQIFSENHKKEYNF

-547 KTINKTKFSQY
+547 KAINKTKFY
-558 TKSNELNSSSYLK
+558 TKSNDINSSSYLK
-571 TTHSRL
+571 THSRL

-583 RKVFSPKPFI
+583 RNVFSPKPLI

-631 FTTSIIGNSVLMTKR
+631 FTTSIIGNSVLTTKR

-655 YNNNVIKTLPCKT
+655 YNNNVIKTQPCKT
-668 ISNDFSLRYSS
+668 TSNDFSLRYSS

-685 INSARTIKSS
+685 INSARAIKSS
-695 KKRKIIKV
+695 KKRKIIKI

>member
-1 MEERKVANSTAR
+1 MEERKTANNTGR

-21 EGAINVLAEKLRKY
+21 EGSINVLAGELRKFN
-35 SGIKKLSE
+35 GIKKLSE

-60 KSRRSLNEL
+60 KSRRSINEL

-105 RKPQNNLVFKY
+105 RKPQNNLMFKY

-157 IHEDELMIM
+157 VHEDELMIM

-181 TNKLIQYLSNS
+181 TNKLIHFLSNC
-192 NSEKYINFNTSL
+192 NSEKIINLNTSL
-204 LSPKDISKLKLFY
+204 LSPKDISKIKEFY
-217 AQLQKEPIYDKQNI
+217 AQLQKEPIYDKQNV
-231 SPKNYIAITSY
+231 SPKKYIEITSY
-242 KQKILFDE
+242 NQKILFDE

-311 KSIREIEQK
+311 KSIRDIEQK

-325 ISFLLK
+325 IEFLLK

-386 NLKALQQ
+386 NLDALQQ
-393 IIKQKLNI
+393 ILKLKINV
-401 SLKVNSMKEDSKTNS
+401 SLKVNSMKEDSNTNS

-464 AQKIN
+464 AQKIK
-469 SLSIQIQSYINQRVK
+469 SLSIQMQSYINQRVK
-484 IVTRRL
+484 IVTKRL
-490 LQIFLFKNNH
+490 LQIFLFKNNQ

-510 IKQIFSENHKKEYTF
+510 IKQIFSENHKKEYNF

-547 KTINKTKFSQY
+547 KAINKTKFY
-558 TKSNELNSSSYLK
+558 TKSNDINSSSYLK
-571 TTHSRL
+571 THSRL
-577 QTSIKE
+577 QTSNKE
-583 RKVFSPKPFI
+583 RNVFSPKPLI

-631 FTTSIIGNSVLMTKR
+631 FTTSIIGNSVLTTKR

-655 YNNNVIKTLPCKT
+655 YNNNVIKTQPCKT
-668 ISNDFSLRYSS
+668 TSNDFSLRYSS

-695 KKRKIIKV
+695 KKRKIIKI

>member
-1 MEERKVANSTAR
+1 MEERKTANNTGR

-21 EGAINVLAEKLRKY
+21 EGSINVLAEQLRKFN
-35 SGIKKLSE
+35 GIKKLSE

-60 KSRRSLNEL
+60 KSRRSINEL

-157 IHEDELMIM
+157 VHEDELMIM

-181 TNKLIQYLSNS
+181 TNKLIHFLSNC
-192 NSEKYINFNTSL
+192 NSEKIINLNTSL
-204 LSPKDISKLKLFY
+204 LSPKDISKIKEFY
-217 AQLQKEPIYDKQNI
+217 AQLQKEPIYDKQNV
-231 SPKNYIAITSY
+231 SPKKYIEITSY
-242 KQKILFDE
+242 NQKILFDE
-250 DEIECPF
+250 DEKECPF
-257 DKDLTIYSYIELTD
+257 DKDLTIYSYIELTE

-311 KSIREIEQK
+311 KSIRDIEQK

-325 ISFLLK
+325 IEFLLK

-386 NLKALQQ
+386 NLDALQQ
-393 IIKQKLNI
+393 ILKLKINV
-401 SLKVNSMKEDSKTNS
+401 SLKVNSMKEDSNTNS

-449 SAEVYSIDLGIIDEI
+449 SAELYSIDLGIIDEI
-464 AQKIN
+464 AQKIK
-469 SLSIQIQSYINQRVK
+469 SLSIQMQSYINQRVK
-484 IVTRRL
+484 IVTKRL
-490 LQIFLFKNNH
+490 LQIFLFKNNQ

-510 IKQIFSENHKKEYTF
+510 IKQIFSENHKKEYNF

-547 KTINKTKFSQY
+547 KAINKTKFY
-558 TKSNELNSSSYLK
+558 TKSNDINSSSYLK
-571 TTHSRL
+571 THSRL

-583 RKVFSPKPFI
+583 RNVFSPKPLI

-631 FTTSIIGNSVLMTKR
+631 FTTSIIGNSVLTTKR

-655 YNNNVIKTLPCKT
+655 YNNNVIKTQPCKT
-668 ISNDFSLRYSS
+668 TSNDFSLRYSS

-695 KKRKIIKV
+695 KKRKIIKI

>member
-1 MEERKVANSTAR
+1 MEERKTANNTGR

-21 EGAINVLAEKLRKY
+21 EGSINVLAGQLRKFN
-35 SGIKKLSE
+35 GIKKLSE

-60 KSRRSLNEL
+60 KSRRSINEL

-157 IHEDELMIM
+157 VHEDELMIM

-181 TNKLIQYLSNS
+181 TNKLIHFLSNC
-192 NSEKYINFNTSL
+192 NSEKIINLNTSL
-204 LSPKDISKLKLFY
+204 LSPKDISKIKEFY
-217 AQLQKEPIYDKQNI
+217 AQLQKEPIYDKQNV
-231 SPKNYIAITSY
+231 SPKKYIEITSY
-242 KQKILFDE
+242 NQKILFDE
-250 DEIECPF
+250 DEKECPF
-257 DKDLTIYSYIELTD
+257 DKDLTIYSYIELTE

-311 KSIREIEQK
+311 KSIRDIEQK

-325 ISFLLK
+325 IEFLLK

-386 NLKALQQ
+386 NLDALQQ
-393 IIKQKLNI
+393 ILKLKINV
-401 SLKVNSMKEDSKTNS
+401 SLKVNSMKEDSNTNS

-449 SAEVYSIDLGIIDEI
+449 SAELYSIDLGIIDEI
-464 AQKIN
+464 AQKIK
-469 SLSIQIQSYINQRVK
+469 SLSIQMQSYINQRVK
-484 IVTRRL
+484 IVTKRL
-490 LQIFLFKNNH
+490 LQIFLFKNNQ

-510 IKQIFSENHKKEYTF
+510 IKQIFSENHKKEYNF

-535 CNLKLK
+535 CNLELK
-541 DNEIFT
+541 DKEIFT
-547 KTINKTKFSQY
+547 KAINKTKFY
-558 TKSNELNSSSYLK
+558 KKSNDINSSSYLK
-571 TTHSRL
+571 THSRL

-583 RKVFSPKPFI
+583 RNVFSPKPLI

-631 FTTSIIGNSVLMTKR
+631 FTTSIIGNSVLTTKR

-655 YNNNVIKTLPCKT
+655 YNNNVIKTQPCKT
-668 ISNDFSLRYSS
+668 TSNDFSLRYSS

-695 KKRKIIKV
+695 KKRKLIKI

>member
-1 MEERKVANSTAR
+1 MEERKTANNTGR

-21 EGAINVLAEKLRKY
+21 EGSINVLAEQLRKFN
-35 SGIKKLSE
+35 GIKKLSE

-60 KSRRSLNEL
+60 KSRRSINEL

-157 IHEDELMIM
+157 VHEDELMIM

-181 TNKLIQYLSNS
+181 TNKLIHFLSNC
-192 NSEKYINFNTSL
+192 NSEKIINLNTSL
-204 LSPKDISKLKLFY
+204 LSPKDISKIKEFY
-217 AQLQKEPIYDKQNI
+217 AQLQKEPIYDKQNV
-231 SPKNYIAITSY
+231 SPKKYIEITSY
-242 KQKILFDE
+242 NQKILFDE

-257 DKDLTIYSYIELTD
+257 DKDLTIYSYIELTE

-311 KSIREIEQK
+311 KSIRDIEQK

-325 ISFLLK
+325 IEFLLK

-386 NLKALQQ
+386 NLDALQQ
-393 IIKQKLNI
+393 ILKLKINV
-401 SLKVNSMKEDSKTNS
+401 SLKVNSMKEDSNTNS

-449 SAEVYSIDLGIIDEI
+449 SAELYSIDLGIIDEI
-464 AQKIN
+464 AQKIK
-469 SLSIQIQSYINQRVK
+469 SLSIQMQSYINQRVK
-484 IVTRRL
+484 IVTKRL
-490 LQIFLFKNNH
+490 LQIFLFKNNQ

-510 IKQIFSENHKKEYTF
+510 IKQIFSENHKKEYNF

-547 KTINKTKFSQY
+547 KAINKTKFY
-558 TKSNELNSSSYLK
+558 TKSNDINSSSYLK
-571 TTHSRL
+571 THSRL

-583 RKVFSPKPFI
+583 RNVFSPKPLI

-631 FTTSIIGNSVLMTKR
+631 FTTSIIGNSVLTTKR

-655 YNNNVIKTLPCKT
+655 YNNNVIKTQPCKT
-668 ISNDFSLRYSS
+668 TSNDFSLRYSS

-695 KKRKIIKV
+695 KKRKIIKI